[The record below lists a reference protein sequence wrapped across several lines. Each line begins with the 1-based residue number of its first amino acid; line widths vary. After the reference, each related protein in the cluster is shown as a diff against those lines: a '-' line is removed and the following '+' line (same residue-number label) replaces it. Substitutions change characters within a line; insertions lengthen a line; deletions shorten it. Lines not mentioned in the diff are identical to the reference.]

1 MSHMPPPTSPT
12 SGAQPH
18 RGVLILVLGILSI
31 VICAFIGPFAWMMG
45 KGDLAKIDAG
55 QMDREGRGLT
65 QAGMICG
72 IVGSIFCVLW
82 ILYILFIIVLMVIG
96 AAGAAANP

>member
-1 MSHMPPPTSPT
+1 MTTMPG
-12 SGAQPH
+12 SGSQAPH

-31 VICAFIGPFAWMMG
+31 VICQLLGPVAWIMG
-45 KGDLAKIDAG
+45 KGDLQKIDAG

-72 IVGSIFCVLW
+72 IVGTVLLILSLLW
-82 ILYILFIIVLMVIG
+82 IVFVVILGIG
-96 AAGAAANP
+96 AAAAGAGGP